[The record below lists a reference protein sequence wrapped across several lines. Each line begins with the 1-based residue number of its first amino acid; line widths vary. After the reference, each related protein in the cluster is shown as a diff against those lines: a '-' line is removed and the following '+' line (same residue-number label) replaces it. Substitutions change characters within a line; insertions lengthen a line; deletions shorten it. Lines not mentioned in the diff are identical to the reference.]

1 MFLFTH
7 ISYFSLKFSTYD
19 IINLVILI
27 MFRHRLYIVYLQE
40 ITRLLMPYLILQ
52 LLDSLDSYLLATALS
67 VTGLVFSYCN
77 VRENYLS
84 KVLAMEIKAGY
95 SCSIFRKVFYH
106 VFVIC
111 MIIIRLTSITTTCI
125 EHLLCTSFC

>member
-1 MFLFTH
+1 
-7 ISYFSLKFSTYD
+7 
-19 IINLVILI
+19 

-52 LLDSLDSYLLATALS
+52 LLDSLENSNASDRNSYLLATTLS

-95 SCSIFRKVFYH
+95 SCSIFRKVCIMCLS
-106 VFVIC
+106 FV
-111 MIIIRLTSITTTCI
+111 
-125 EHLLCTSFC
+125 